1 MNQEEQEF
9 FYQESVADISRKA
22 VLHRLYSDAI
32 HTAFGNEIEKAHG
45 STKLYLA
52 DAMNDTLET
61 VRENVGVMTME
72 DFDELDS
79 TVAQALRQKQQ
90 IEEEEQE

>member
-32 HTAFGNEIEKAHG
+32 HTAFGNEIEKADG

-61 VRENVGVMTME
+61 VRENVAVMTME